1 MLYIT
6 EQAAEKIKE
15 IAAEEGLEGKNLRV
29 KVVGGG
35 CAGFN
40 YDLFFDDNDA
50 LPLDEVFEKCGVTI
64 VVDPLSYQYLVDSE
78 IEFREGLYESGF
90 KFNNPNVSS
99 MCGCGSSF
107 SV

>member
-1 MLYIT
+1 LLYIT
-6 EQAAEKIKE
+6 ENAAAKVKE
-15 IAAEEGLEGKNLRV
+15 IATEEGLDGKNLRV

-50 LPLDEVFEKCGVTI
+50 LPLDEVFEKHGVTI
-64 VVDPLSYQYLVDSE
+64 VIDPLSYQYLIESE
-78 IEFREGLYESGF
+78 IDFVESLYGAGF

-99 MCGCGSSF
+99 MCGCGQSF